1 MIPFIIYGGIY
12 LYAAVQPKLPIGG
25 ANGYY
30 FYDSEGK
37 AYDTGATE
45 DWVSLDDISDYLI
58 EATIDTEDKHFY
70 SHQGFDFLRIIKALM
85 INISSGENKQG
96 LQLLLSSILKIYF

>member
-1 MIPFIIYGGIY
+1 MKKDKNKEKRKKKKTWLIIVILILIPFIIYGGIY

-37 AYDTGATE
+37 AYDT
-45 DWVSLDDISDYLI
+45 
-58 EATIDTEDKHFY
+58 
-70 SHQGFDFLRIIKALM
+70 
-85 INISSGENKQG
+85 
-96 LQLLLSSILKIYF
+96 

>member
-1 MIPFIIYGGIY
+1 MKKGKIKKKRKKTWLIVILILIPFIIYGGIY

-45 DWVSLDDISDYLI
+45 D
-58 EATIDTEDKHFY
+58 
-70 SHQGFDFLRIIKALM
+70 
-85 INISSGENKQG
+85 
-96 LQLLLSSILKIYF
+96 